1 MWSYMKS
8 KNNLMLSL
16 SWGAGTLLG
25 HTTFTDVV
33 LVSDDMKEIQAHKII
48 LRSVSQFFR
57 NILGKLLNQRPLVL
71 KGIQNSELF
80 AYRKFYIPR
89 SDRGCSR

>member
-1 MWSYMKS
+1 M
-8 KNNLMLSL
+8 SL
-16 SWGAGTLLG
+16 ILKQEAPLKTLLE
-25 HTTFTDVV
+25 HTTFTEVV